1 MNHNY
6 FSPLRILKDIAVGTA
21 IVAGLTMS
29 AWAQPA
35 QPQQTEQNWAQHRQE
50 VVKARLAK
58 MAERLQI
65 NASQQKAWQTYAKVI
80 EDASNM
86 SPPKKFD
93 EKADAA
99 ATIRSQA
106 DSAAAHAAKL
116 SQLADATAKFEKVLT
131 PEQRTAFDQMAR
143 DLHHR
148 GFEGGKPH
156 GGPRGDC
163 GGDRNYPGSDH
174 P

>member
-65 NASQQKAWQTYAKVI
+65 NASCQPLQ
-80 EDASNM
+80 
-86 SPPKKFD
+86 
-93 EKADAA
+93 
-99 ATIRSQA
+99 ATSRISRKRHAPCSQA
-106 DSAAAHAAKL
+106 
-116 SQLADATAKFEKVLT
+116 
-131 PEQRTAFDQMAR
+131 
-143 DLHHR
+143 
-148 GFEGGKPH
+148 
-156 GGPRGDC
+156 
-163 GGDRNYPGSDH
+163 NGSDS
-174 P
+174 PSL